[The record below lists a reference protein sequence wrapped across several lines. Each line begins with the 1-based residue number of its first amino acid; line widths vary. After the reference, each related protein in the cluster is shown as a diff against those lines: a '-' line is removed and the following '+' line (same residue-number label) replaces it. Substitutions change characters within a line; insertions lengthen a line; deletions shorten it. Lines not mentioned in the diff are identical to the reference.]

1 MLSEIHT
8 LDFSNGKKMG
18 EKEKKVRNIVSD
30 EFFLGKGD
38 HWGEM
43 AILTNWR
50 VDYKATA
57 STFCIL

>member
-1 MLSEIHT
+1 MIK
-8 LDFSNGKKMG
+8 F
-18 EKEKKVRNIVSD
+18 EKKVRNILLD